1 MTYTFVGEKEL
12 IEKEVNKISKDYAS
26 ESISLYNLEIDS
38 IGAALEDINTIG
50 LFGDKLI
57 IINNIENASDDSLVE
72 YFNNQISNTLILTS
86 YKKLDARKKI
96 TKVLKEKTKLNEL
109 FGIDL
114 SDYIRKQLDDYK
126 ITNMA
131 INILISYCNS
141 NINRIDNELE
151 KLKVFKLEEKVIN
164 EDDVKEVVKESYEST
179 VFNLI
184 DEINLKNKKKIYKI
198 YYELLQSGFTEE
210 RIMYTIAN
218 HYRLLFQIKC
228 KLENE
233 SDEDIVKEYGMHP
246 YRLKKLKEQLR
257 ILTDE
262 DILFILKTLGDIDIK
277 SKRGE
282 TEVSTGLI
290 LFFENL

>member
-72 YFNNQISNTLILTS
+72 YLNNQNSNTLILTS

-198 YYELLQSGFTEE
+198 YYELLKSGFNEE

-246 YRLKKLKEQLR
+246 YRLKKLKEQLG

-262 DILFILKTLGDIDIK
+262 DILFILKTLEI
-277 SKRGE
+277 
-282 TEVSTGLI
+282 
-290 LFFENL
+290 